1 MQGGCTLFHAS
12 DRSPTLTASSTSAR
26 QGRYVPDLYDLYDLY
41 DLHDLAHVAGWE
53 LCNLHHLPYVSW
65 VGSVLDRPC
74 TTYHNGRL
82 GSTVYD
88 LDRDPPVRR
97 VKVS

>member
-41 DLHDLAHVAGWE
+41 DLHDLAHVAGWG
-53 LCNLHHLPYVSW
+53 PYSLEALAHSSW
-65 VGSVLDRPC
+65 VGSVVHRFC
-74 TTYHNGRL
+74 TTYHTGR
-82 GSTVYD
+82 
-88 LDRDPPVRR
+88 
-97 VKVS
+97 